1 MSRLAS
7 KGVYDEASEDDGA
20 RDPVDHIWPRGISKG
35 KKPKGKKRVDEWF
48 KLVAPTAVLRG
59 WFHEGGDFSDPSR
72 EYRKELEERAESRKA
87 FDGLLELARRPG
99 TPPWQSDARP
109 RRQGPG
115 AQQRRGPEGRVGRE
129 NPAPASPGHP
139 SRKRACARSI
149 LSLK

>member
-1 MSRLAS
+1 LAS

-59 WFHEGGDFSDPSR
+59 WFHEGGDFSDSSR

-99 TPPWQSDARP
+99 SPTLVHAGKDPERNNAVVPKDALEERIRLLP
-109 RRQGPG
+109 APG
-115 AQQRRGPEGRVGRE
+115 IHLENALARGPFY
-129 NPAPASPGHP
+129 P
-139 SRKRACARSI
+139 
-149 LSLK
+149 